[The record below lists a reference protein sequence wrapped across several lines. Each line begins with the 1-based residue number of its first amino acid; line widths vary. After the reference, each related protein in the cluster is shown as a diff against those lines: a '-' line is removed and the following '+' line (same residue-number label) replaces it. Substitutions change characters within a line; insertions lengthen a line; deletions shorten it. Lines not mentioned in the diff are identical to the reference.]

1 MRYKPKS
8 IAALQLALGGL
19 PDRMPVEVDSD
30 IKMSAK
36 TVGELRQVSVWPE
49 NLGITTPQER
59 YSESV
64 VRVSKVNIATRT
76 SPKS

>member
-8 IAALQLALGGL
+8 IAALQRAFGGL
-19 PDRMPVEVDSD
+19 PDRMRVEVDSD
-30 IKMSAK
+30 IKISAK
-36 TVGELRQVSVWPE
+36 TVGEVRKVSVWPE
-49 NLGITTPQER
+49 NLAMSTPKER

-64 VRVSKVNIATRT
+64 VRVSKINIATRT

>member
-8 IAALQLALGGL
+8 IAAPQLALGGL
-19 PDRMPVEVDSD
+19 PDRM
-30 IKMSAK
+30 
-36 TVGELRQVSVWPE
+36 GLRSTRISRYPQRPSVNFAMSVWPE
-49 NLGITTPQER
+49 NLAMSTPKER

-64 VRVSKVNIATRT
+64 VRVSKINIATRT